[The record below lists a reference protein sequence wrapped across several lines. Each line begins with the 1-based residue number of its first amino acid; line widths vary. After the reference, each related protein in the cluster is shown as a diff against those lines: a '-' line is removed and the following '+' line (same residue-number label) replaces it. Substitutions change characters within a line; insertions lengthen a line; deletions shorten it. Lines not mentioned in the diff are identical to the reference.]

1 MQKVARVFEY
11 VDKVLF
17 SVSGFTMFAMMVWI
31 FIDVMLRAF
40 FNRPLTG
47 TIEITGEYLMVLM
60 VYLSL
65 SYTHKYNGHV
75 KVTFLEDRFSE
86 KVKNVTTFILN
97 IFAAYLFIMISILN
111 FQEGLSYIEQ
121 NITSV
126 GVLGYPLAPALFIIS
141 IGTIMIAFRLLLQC
155 IFILLSKKLP
165 STSSSTL
172 TESEKEAIH

>member
-1 MQKVARVFEY
+1 MRMVTNAFETL
-11 VDKVLF
+11 DKILF
-17 SVSGFTMFAMMVWI
+17 SISGFTMFVMMVWI

-40 FNRPLTG
+40 FNSPLTG

-75 KVTFLEDRFSE
+75 KVTFLEDRFS
-86 KVKNVTTFILN
+86 KKIKSIITFVLN
-97 IFAAYLFIMISILN
+97 IIAAYLFILIGSMN
-111 FQEGLSYIEQ
+111 FKEGLSYMEQ

-141 IGTIMIAFRLLLQC
+141 IGTIMIAIRLLIQC
-155 IFILLSKKLP
+155 VLIVLSKGVP
-165 STSSSTL
+165 EESSNDSID
-172 TESEKEAIH
+172 SEHKVV